1 MLESSC
7 EGGERTLKS
16 PREHIQE
23 RGEVARGRVDWMA
36 FFTANLLHEVQ
47 ASREVVDL
55 KNPFRQDTQAPFS
68 SVVPGP
74 HVQVGSLVRG
84 FTVERKL
91 SLQRQEVDPG
101 SEVMKS
107 GQVVQISDPSEL
119 LYLPA
124 SQFVHAVEAMP
135 EILPEGQRWQ
145 AV

>member
-1 MLESSC
+1 M
-7 EGGERTLKS
+7 
-16 PREHIQE
+16 
-23 RGEVARGRVDWMA
+23 DWMA

-74 HVQVGSLVRG
+74 QVQEVSFVSGS
-84 FTVERKL
+84 TMERKP

-107 GQVVQISDPSEL
+107 GQFVQISDPSAL

-124 SQFVHAVEAMP
+124 SQLVHVVEAMP
-135 EILPEGQRWQ
+135 EIVPEGQRMQ